1 MLYLNTVRSG
11 FSNGCGAAR
20 AIILYTDDEW
30 LLQGSAWLLYIVCK
44 ILFFFVMTEVVRVKN
59 YAVHQSLED
68 PGSAS
73 QQSECN
79 DPAPH

>member
-1 MLYLNTVRSG
+1 MGTACLTRTHGMRVLLFDLTDGTQVR
-11 FSNGCGAAR
+11 
-20 AIILYTDDEW
+20 L
-30 LLQGSAWLLYIVCK
+30 V
-44 ILFFFVMTEVVRVKN
+44 FFFFSSTVTNEGRAVKN

>member
-1 MLYLNTVRSG
+1 MDLYVTRKYL
-11 FSNGCGAAR
+11 AR
-20 AIILYTDDEW
+20 PKFFLYSLLTD
-30 LLQGSAWLLYIVCK
+30 LVG
-44 ILFFFVMTEVVRVKN
+44 VKN

>member
-1 MLYLNTVRSG
+1 MQWAHKKNHKKKTLITKKVIPLIFFMVTINVVW
-11 FSNGCGAAR
+11 
-20 AIILYTDDEW
+20 AI
-30 LLQGSAWLLYIVCK
+30 
-44 ILFFFVMTEVVRVKN
+44 KN

>member
-1 MLYLNTVRSG
+1 MIIKGIIAQFEAALSG
-11 FSNGCGAAR
+11 ELVTGLSRPPKKNVTNNIR
-20 AIILYTDDEW
+20 HLTLI
-30 LLQGSAWLLYIVCK
+30 
-44 ILFFFVMTEVVRVKN
+44 FFFFDEDQLVAVKN

>member
-1 MLYLNTVRSG
+1 VE
-11 FSNGCGAAR
+11 AR
-20 AIILYTDDEW
+20 LRVWKRYGNA
-30 LLQGSAWLLYIVCK
+30 SASRKRQASFYS
-44 ILFFFVMTEVVRVKN
+44 LFFFSFFNEDHKVAVKN

>member
-1 MLYLNTVRSG
+1 M
-11 FSNGCGAAR
+11 GAQKKKQITKQNLITKKVAPLKIFMVTINVVW
-20 AIILYTDDEW
+20 AI
-30 LLQGSAWLLYIVCK
+30 
-44 ILFFFVMTEVVRVKN
+44 KN

>member
-1 MLYLNTVRSG
+1 MVSQKASKENIEVSSSNRIQTLMLLV
-11 FSNGCGAAR
+11 
-20 AIILYTDDEW
+20 
-30 LLQGSAWLLYIVCK
+30 
-44 ILFFFVMTEVVRVKN
+44 LFISSEDRKVAVKN